1 MTKITTELVQALFD
15 YKDGALYWRQSPS
28 RNTSAGMRAGCHHGT
43 RYVNVSIKN
52 RLHTEHRLVWLW
64 HGNDPCDLLDHIN
77 GDKHDNRIE
86 NLRAATPSQN
96 QHNRQAQKNSSLGVK
111 GVFCEGTRY
120 TAQIQVNG
128 KRKRLGSY
136 PTIEEAAAA
145 RRQAESLLFS
155 TELLPC

>member
-1 MTKITTELVQALFD
+1 MIKITTELVQALFD

-28 RNTSAGMRAGCHHGT
+28 RNTSAGMRAGCH
-43 RYVNVSIKN
+43 
-52 RLHTEHRLVWLW
+52 
-64 HGNDPCDLLDHIN
+64 
-77 GDKHDNRIE
+77 
-86 NLRAATPSQN
+86 Q
-96 QHNRQAQKNSSLGVK
+96 

-128 KRKRLGSY
+128 KRKRLGPY

-155 TELLPC
+155 TELLSC